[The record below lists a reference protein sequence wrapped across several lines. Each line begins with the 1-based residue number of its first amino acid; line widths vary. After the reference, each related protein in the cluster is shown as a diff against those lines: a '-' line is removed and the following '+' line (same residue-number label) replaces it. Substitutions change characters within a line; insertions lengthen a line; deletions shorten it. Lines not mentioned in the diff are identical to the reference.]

1 MKDHIARDLQRKIN
15 DDVVRAAMRVLDLAP
30 AEGIFQLSLQSICA
44 TTDLTAQLLESDFGF
59 SPKARHLT
67 VYLVAL
73 MAAHAY
79 AAKEPMLSDALV
91 TRARDDML
99 RLGLY
104 PPRSAP

>member
-30 AEGIFQLSLQSICA
+30 AEGLLQLSLQSICA

-59 SPKARHLT
+59 SPKARYLT

-79 AAKEPMLSDALV
+79 AAKEPMLSDALIM
-91 TRARDDML
+91 RAREDML
-99 RLGLY
+99 RLELV
-104 PPRSAP
+104 PWSAP